1 MNVPWPLL
9 GLVAAGYTAAGILA
23 IGAQIG
29 ATRRRRTGGR
39 PAPGDGHQTP
49 APGQRTTRYEAASPP
64 TRPTPAPGFIPP
76 DIHIELW
83 VDCGRSRVYN
93 SAGETVGG
101 RDCGCPVHNDWDTA
115 LREELTP

>member
-1 MNVPWPLL
+1 MTPDPGVL
-9 GLVAAGYTAAGILA
+9 AAALYLATVFTAAAAL
-23 IGAQIG
+23 
-29 ATRRRRTGGR
+29 RSWHKRRTGDR
-39 PAPGDGHQTP
+39 PAPGDGHQAP

-115 LREELTP
+115 MREELTP